1 MREPPQLRRFL
12 EFSSYNADLQ
22 AFSKRAQA
30 ALILCVVLLLRLPF
44 LNQAIQGDDFYYL
57 KGAEHAQIDP
67 LHPTHARYVFQGQL
81 VDMRGHPHPPL
92 NAWYLALLLGMF
104 GQESEIAFHAAYLL
118 FSLIAAFSAWATAR
132 RFTGRP
138 LLATLLFVVTP
149 AFVVNGN
156 SLESDLPFVAFW
168 LASIAFFIEEKWWLA
183 ALSGALAAF
192 AAYQAVVL
200 APVLAW
206 WLFVNRKRER
216 LAWVAVL
223 AAPAA
228 IVGYQVFERMTSG
241 ALPATVLAGYM
252 QSYNLQAFAQKLK
265 NAGALTAH
273 VAWLVFPA
281 VALAA
286 FWRVPVWVRAGAAA
300 VTALAAIADRNPLF
314 GISAGIGAFI
324 LLWCAANVR
333 NNFLSG
339 WILIFFAASL
349 AIFFAGSMRYL
360 LPVVAPLAILVSGRI
375 SGRWL
380 AAGAAGSAVLS
391 AGLAVVNYQ
400 HWGGYRDFARSLEP
414 EIQRHRTWTN
424 AEWGF
429 RHYLESEGAMPV
441 ENGRTFWPGDLI
453 VTTAYA
459 PPPNVAAAIIAERDI
474 TSPVP
479 LRIVAPGVDSAY
491 SSISFGLAPFGI
503 STKPMDRVRAMLV
516 SERKAELSAIDI
528 GTPAAAAQIISGVYN
543 NDRWTS
549 DRATVLLKWPASAA
563 HLEAKIFI
571 PPQAPARVVR
581 LYVGGVPLTEQRFA
595 GPGAYTV
602 SAAALTGQGIATVT
616 LEVDKTFSVPPDR
629 RRLGV
634 LLLSIGFR

>member
-1 MREPPQLRRFL
+1 LP
-12 EFSSYNADLQ
+12 
-22 AFSKRAQA
+22 AFSQRAQA
-30 ALILCVVLLLRLPF
+30 SLILSLVLLLRLPF

-92 NAWYLALLLGMF
+92 NAWYLALLLRTF
-104 GQESEIAFHAAYLL
+104 GGESEVPFHAAYGL
-118 FSLIAAFSAWATAR
+118 FSLIAAFSVWAIAR
-132 RFTGRP
+132 RFTPRP
-138 LLATLLFVVTP
+138 LLATVLFLVTP

-168 LASIAFFIEEKWWLA
+168 MASVAFFIEEKWWLA
-183 ALSGALAAF
+183 ACSGALAAL

-200 APVLAW
+200 APVLVW
-206 WLFVNRKRER
+206 WLVVNRKRDR

-228 IVGYQVFERMTSG
+228 IAAYQVFERMTSG

-265 NAGALTAH
+265 NAGTLTAH

-281 VALAA
+281 LSLAA
-286 FWRVPVWVRAGAAA
+286 FWRVPAWLRACAAA
-300 VTALAAIADRNPLF
+300 VAVLAAAADHNPLF
-314 GISAGIGAFI
+314 WISAGAGAFI

-349 AIFFAGSMRYL
+349 VIFFAGSMRYL
-360 LPVVAPLAILVSGRI
+360 LPVVAPLAILVSGRVG
-375 SGRWL
+375 GRWL

-391 AGLAVVNYQ
+391 AGLAVVNDQ
-400 HWGGYRDFARSLEP
+400 HWGGYRDFARRLQP

-429 RHYLESEGAMPV
+429 RHYLEAEGAMPV
-441 ENGRTFWPGDLI
+441 ENGRAFWPGDLI
-453 VTTAYA
+453 VTTAYS
-459 PPPNVAAAIIAERDI
+459 PTPNVAAVIIAERDI
-474 TSPVP
+474 TSAVP

-516 SERKAELSAIDI
+516 SERKAELSAIEI
-528 GTPAAAAQIISGVYN
+528 GSPVAARQIISGVDS

-549 DRATVLLKWPASAA
+549 DRAAVLLKRPASAA
-563 HLEAKIFI
+563 QLEAKIFI
-571 PPQAPARVVR
+571 PPQAPARLVR
-581 LYVGGVPLTEQRFA
+581 LYLDGALLTEKSFA

-602 SAAALTGQGIATVT
+602 SAPAPAGPGIAAVT
-616 LEVDKTFSVPPDR
+616 LEVDRTFSVPPDQ